1 MASGWSRARA
11 PGGIAPPWL
20 AVLSVRRLEVS
31 WPWVCGV
38 VPAFGA
44 DFGLDAVLGQPG
56 SHWPPPFA
64 SVPARPTGTVFVTAL
79 RAEQRPAC
87 PTTCQMT
94 VAPGP
99 QGLGALSFLEGA

>member
-1 MASGWSRARA
+1 MVRHHARA

-20 AVLSVRRLEVS
+20 AVTNTRLPEVS
-31 WPWVCGV
+31 WPRVCGDM
-38 VPAFGA
+38 PA
-44 DFGLDAVLGQPG
+44 LGSDLGSPPFLSSPG
-56 SHWPPPFA
+56 SHSPPPLA
-64 SVPARPTGTVFVTAL
+64 CVPARSTGTVFVTAL